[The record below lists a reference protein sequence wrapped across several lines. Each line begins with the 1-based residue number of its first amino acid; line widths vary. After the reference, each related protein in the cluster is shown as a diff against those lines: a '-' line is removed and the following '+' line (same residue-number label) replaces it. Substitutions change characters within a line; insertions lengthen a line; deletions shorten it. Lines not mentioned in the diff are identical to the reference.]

1 MELQS
6 RGKKIKINVS
16 YTDNTLMGSKFLNDQ
31 TKYQQVLLNVLSNA
45 VMYSPTGGTVE
56 VSISSC
62 VIDDNMEGMHDG
74 VKTLLSVVVQDKGP
88 GISQED

>member
-1 MELQS
+1 M
-6 RGKKIKINVS
+6 
-16 YTDNTLMGSKFLNDQ
+16 
-31 TKYQQVLLNVLSNA
+31 LLNVLSNA

-62 VIDDNMEGMHDG
+62 VIDDNMEGMNDG